1 MLNGP
6 SIAPLSGVAKQLVVI
21 LHGYGDSGQGIL
33 ALGEQWR
40 EGLPDAAFVAP
51 NAPDVCE
58 AFAAGFQWF
67 PIRVA
72 DGIVT
77 KAFDNADIVREPA
90 KQLNDYIDAQLAHYG
105 LDDSQLAVVGFSQG
119 CMMTLYTM
127 PRRKKPCA
135 AIIGYSGMLVDAQ
148 GLKADGIVKPPVLAM
163 HGDRDDVVPPSMLAD
178 IEQGMTDAG
187 FNIETAMRTGLG
199 HSIDQFGLMRGL
211 SFLQEHFG
219 IAE

>member
-77 KAFDNADIVREPA
+77 KAFDKADIVRDPA
-90 KQLNDYIDAQLAHYG
+90 KKLNDYIDAQLEHYG

-187 FNIETAMRTGLG
+187 FNIETAMQAGLG
-199 HSIDQFGLMRGL
+199 HSIDQFGLIRGL

-219 IAE
+219 ISG